1 MPHNYVS
8 PHALC
13 PFYCEEQP
21 RVIFCEGPFP
31 GSSLRL
37 SYRGDASA
45 HKRNYCCS
53 RWQSCPL
60 ARMLWDQ
67 ADAGPMI

>member
-21 RVIFCEGPFP
+21 RTLFCEGPFP

-37 SYRGDASA
+37 EL
-45 HKRNYCCS
+45 
-53 RWQSCPL
+53 PPPVP
-60 ARMLWDQ
+60 
-67 ADAGPMI
+67 GP